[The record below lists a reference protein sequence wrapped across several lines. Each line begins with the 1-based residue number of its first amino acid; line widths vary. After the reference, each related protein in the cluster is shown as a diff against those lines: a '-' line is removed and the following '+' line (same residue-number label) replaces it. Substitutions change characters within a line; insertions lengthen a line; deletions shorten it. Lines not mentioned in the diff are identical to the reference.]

1 MRFSTLVIIPLAL
14 LLLGSSNQTKPVF
27 IDAAQIKQTKIEE
40 ASDRQEAASRSSKRL
55 KFASPA
61 YNKAYAKKTM
71 AEEYKWGSKQYDCLV
86 KLWNK
91 ESNWRVNA
99 DNPNSSAYGIP
110 QALPGKKMGKGW
122 KTDPH
127 VQINWGLKY
136 IQGRYDTPCGA
147 WSAFRSKGWY

>member
-1 MRFSTLVIIPLAL
+1 MRFLTLVIVTLISTL
-14 LLLGSSNQTKPVF
+14 LVSADKAEPRF
-27 IDAAQIKQTKIEE
+27 IDPVQLNTTKIEE
-40 ASDRQEAASRSSKRL
+40 ASDRDNAASRSSKRF

-71 AEEYKWGSKQYDCLV
+71 AEEYNWGSKQYNCLV
-86 KLWNK
+86 KLWTK

-110 QALPGKKMGKGW
+110 QALPGNKMGKGW
-122 KTDPH
+122 KSDPH

>member
-1 MRFSTLVIIPLAL
+1 MRFSTLVIIPLSLSL
-14 LLLGSSNQTKPVF
+14 LVSADIAEPKF
-27 IDAAQIKQTKIEE
+27 IDPVQLKITKIEE
-40 ASDRQEAASRSSKRL
+40 ISDRDNAASRSSKRL

-110 QALPGKKMGKGW
+110 QALPGNKMGKGW
-122 KTDPH
+122 KSDPH

-136 IQGRYDTPCGA
+136 IKGRYDTPCGA